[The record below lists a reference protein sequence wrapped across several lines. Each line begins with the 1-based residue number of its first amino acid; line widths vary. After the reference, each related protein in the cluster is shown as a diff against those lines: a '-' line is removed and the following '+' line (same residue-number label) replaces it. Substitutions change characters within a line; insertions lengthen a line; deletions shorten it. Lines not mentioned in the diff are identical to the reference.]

1 MTLDPRT
8 PVVVGVGQV
17 VQRCAPAEAVETVAL
32 MTQAVEAAVDDS
44 GASALAAGATAV
56 RVVNGA
62 WRYPDPA
69 RIVAERIGATG
80 ATTGLSTDG
89 GNTPQYLVNLTCG
102 DLLAG
107 RHETV
112 VLVGCETIYTRRRA
126 RAAGVKIPTTI
137 QEGVEPD
144 EVLGADVTMSN
155 EHERSRGLEMPINF
169 YPLFESAIRASRG
182 ESVDDHR
189 DRISRL
195 WEGFNRVAVENPFA
209 WRREPLTWEQIRE
222 PDDDNRMVGFPYT
235 KAMNSNWDLDQA
247 AAVILTTVEAAERL
261 GVPRDRWVFPL
272 VGTDGM
278 DTANV
283 TNRGDLHSSPAIRH
297 AGARAFE
304 LAGVGPDDLA
314 HVDLYSCFPSA
325 VQIGA
330 TELGLGQDRQLT
342 VTGGLTFAGGP
353 LNNYVMHSIATM
365 VGVLREDA
373 GSIGMCTANGGY
385 VTKHAIG
392 LYSTEPPAAGF
403 RHDDVQA
410 KVDAEPTTGA
420 ADDHVG
426 PGTIEA
432 YTVMH
437 GRDGAEVG
445 LVAIATPDRRRAWGS
460 TRDAELLVDMCRTEH
475 IGRAVELDPDGVVHP
490 E

>member
-17 VQRCAPAEAVETVAL
+17 IQRCEPAQAVETVAL
-32 MTQAVEAAVDDS
+32 MVRAVDEAVADS
-44 GASALAAGATAV
+44 GAPGLGTAATAV

-62 WRYPDPA
+62 WRYPDPG
-69 RIVAERIGATG
+69 RIVAERIGAPA

-89 GNTPQYLVNLTCG
+89 GNTPQYLVNRSCL

-126 RAAGVKIPTTI
+126 RAAGMKIPTTI

-144 EVLGADVTMSN
+144 EILGVDVTMSS
-155 EHERSRGLEMPINF
+155 EHETSRGLEMPVNF
-169 YPLFESAIRASRG
+169 YPLFESAIRAARR
-182 ESVDDHR
+182 ESIDEHR

-195 WEGFNRVAVENPFA
+195 WEGFNRVAVENPYA
-209 WRREPLTWEQIRE
+209 WRRDPLTWRQIRE
-222 PDDDNRMVGFPYT
+222 STPDNRMVGFPYT

-247 AAVILTTVEAAERL
+247 AAVILTTVEAADRL
-261 GVPRDRWVFPL
+261 GVARDRWVFP
-272 VGTDGM
+272 VAGTDGM

-283 TNRGDLHSSPAIRH
+283 TNRENLHSSPAIRH

-304 LAGVGPDDLA
+304 LAGVDADDLA

-325 VQIGA
+325 VQIGVD
-330 TELGLGQDRQLT
+330 ELGLGQDRQLT

-373 GSIGMCTANGGY
+373 GATGICTANGGY

-392 LYSTEPPAAGF
+392 LYSTTPPASGF

-410 KVDAEPTTGA
+410 EVDAEPTTPSA
-420 ADDHVG
+420 EDHTG

-437 GRDGAEVG
+437 GRDGAELG
-445 LVAIATPDRRRAWGS
+445 LVAVATPDGRRAWGN
-460 TRDAELLVDMCRTEH
+460 TRDAELMDGMCRTEH
-475 IGRAVELDPDGVVHP
+475 IGAAVELDTEGVVHP
-490 E
+490 A

>member
-1 MTLDPRT
+1 MTIDPRT

-32 MTQAVEAAVDDS
+32 MTQAVETAVADA
-44 GASALAAGATAV
+44 GAPGLGATATAV

-62 WRYPDPA
+62 WRYPDPG
-69 RIVAERIGATG
+69 RIVAERVGAPE

-89 GNTPQYLVNLTCG
+89 GNTPQYLVNLSCL

-126 RAAGVKIPTTI
+126 RAAGLRIPTTI

-144 EVLGADVTMSN
+144 EVLGADVTMSS
-155 EHERSRGLEMPINF
+155 EHETARGLEMPINF

-182 ESVDDHR
+182 ESVDEHR
-189 DRISRL
+189 DRIAQL
-195 WEGFNRVAVENPFA
+195 WEGFNRVAVANPYA
-209 WRREPLTWEQIRE
+209 WRRDPMTWQQIRE
-222 PDDDNRMVGFPYT
+222 ATDDNRMVGFPYT

-247 AAVILTTVEAAERL
+247 AAVILTTAETAERL
-261 GVPRDRWVFPL
+261 GVARDRWVFPL
-272 VGTDGM
+272 VGTDAM

-283 TNRGDLHSSPAIRH
+283 THRQDLHSSPAIRH

-304 LAGVGPDDLA
+304 LASVGPDDLA

-365 VGVLREDA
+365 VDLLREDA
-373 GSIGMCTANGGY
+373 GSTGLCTANGGY

-392 LYSTEPPAAGF
+392 LYSTTPPEAGF
-403 RHDDVQA
+403 RHDDVQPI
-410 KVDAEPTTGA
+410 VDAEPTTPA
-420 ADDHVG
+420 AEDHVG

-445 LVAIATPDRRRAWGS
+445 LVAVATPDGRRAWGN
-460 TRDAELLVDMCRTEH
+460 TRDGALMVEMCTTEH
-475 IGRAVELDPDGVVHP
+475 IGSAVELDPDGVVHP
-490 E
+490 A